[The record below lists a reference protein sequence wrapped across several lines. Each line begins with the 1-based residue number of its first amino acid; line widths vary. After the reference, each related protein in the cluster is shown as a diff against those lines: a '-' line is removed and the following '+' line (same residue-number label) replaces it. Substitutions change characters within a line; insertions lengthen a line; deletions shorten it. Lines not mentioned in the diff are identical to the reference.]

1 MPRSR
6 RSSRRL
12 RGLIRI
18 WLDCLEEKIRRSGRG
33 GFEIGEEGDLNLHL
47 TKMS

>member
-6 RSSRRL
+6 RLSRRL

-18 WLDCLEEKIRRSGRG
+18 WLDCLEEEMRGSERG
-33 GFEIGEEGDLNLHL
+33 GFEMGEEGI
-47 TKMS
+47 